1 MACKFDSNK
10 CSLTCKKY
18 PMCSFYSVQDQL
30 SNIQSQLKF
39 IYTTIGE
46 ILKSNEENNIKIDLL
61 EKGLLR
67 ISEIINDSETKLKL

>member
-1 MACKFDSNK
+1 
-10 CSLTCKKY
+10 
-18 PMCSFYSVQDQL
+18 VQDQL

-46 ILKSNEENNIKIDLL
+46 ILKSNEENDIKIDLL
-61 EKGLLR
+61 EKGFLR